1 MNGYEGNEWNCK
13 EEVFGV
19 YNAFTTLFFDMK
31 EVLVNIHCI
40 LNIIILIFRQES
52 NTTFLFESSYRSSIP
67 SERWIIFYLIENS
80 LAIVKSRVLRSKQFD
95 SNTEVPPLVAI
106 ESLLGI
112 QTDSSFVSLLG
123 VLSRNPSNLNEF
135 FLEDQPGRILLD
147 LTQTVHFWY
156 HSND

>member
-1 MNGYEGNEWNCK
+1 
-13 EEVFGV
+13 
-19 YNAFTTLFFDMK
+19 
-31 EVLVNIHCI
+31 
-40 LNIIILIFRQES
+40 
-52 NTTFLFESSYRSSIP
+52 
-67 SERWIIFYLIENS
+67 
-80 LAIVKSRVLRSKQFD
+80 VKSRVLRSKQFD

-147 LTQTVHFWY
+147 LTQTVHF
-156 HSND
+156 